1 MAQYID
7 KSALVAE
14 IERRIKHDEMVMD
27 HDAQI
32 TELLSRELR
41 TLYELLSFIKSLEVK
56 DVKKDVWKDNFEL
69 PQENVPIIACCIGDT
84 LVIQGIFKIINKGYK
99 SETYGISSYG
109 WGVVKKWAY
118 MEELFPYRSHEI
130 PIYFENELVEGD
142 KHHNRELE
150 SHKAWEETLLY
161 ADRIRGSF

>member
-1 MAQYID
+1 MAQYIN
-7 KSALVAE
+7 KAALVAE
-14 IERRIKHDEMVMD
+14 IERRINFNETLNAHSRLDECN
-27 HDAQI
+27 AI
-32 TELLSRELR
+32 
-41 TLYELLSFIKSLEVK
+41 LSFIDTLEVK
-56 DVKKDVWKDNFEL
+56 EVKKDVWKDNFEL

-84 LVIQGIFKIINKGYK
+84 LVIQGMFKIINKGYK
-99 SETYGISSYG
+99 SETYGISNYG
-109 WGVVKKWAY
+109 WGVVKKWSY